1 MGCFWV
7 LEANEG
13 IEGRIYRRLR
23 ELGRTAPVCFDRER
37 PSLLVVSPSAA
48 RQGVELPDCRTVLLP
63 GQAGELLRTK
73 QAASAVSYGPSP
85 RDTLTLSSREG
96 DHLWAA
102 LQRELVTLEGT
113 VVEQQ
118 ELVLPFPLEES
129 PLPFLAVAGT
139 LLLLGVPPE
148 ELGRL

>member
-102 LQRELVTLEGT
+102 LQRELVTVDGR
-113 VVEQQ
+113 VEPQ
-118 ELVLPFPLEES
+118 EFPLELEENTTS
-129 PLPFLAVAGT
+129 MSALAAAGA

-148 ELGRL
+148 QLSL

>member
-85 RDTLTLSSREG
+85 RDTLTLSNREG

-102 LQRELVTLEGT
+102 LQRELVTVDGR
-113 VVEQQ
+113 VVEPQ
-118 ELVLPFPLEES
+118 EFPLELEENTTS
-129 PLPFLAVAGT
+129 MSALAAAGA

-148 ELGRL
+148 QLSL

>member
-1 MGCFWV
+1 MGCFWG

-102 LQRELVTLEGT
+102 LQRELVTVDGR
-113 VVEQQ
+113 VVEPQ
-118 ELVLPFPLEES
+118 EFPLELEENTTS
-129 PLPFLAVAGT
+129 MSALAAAGA

-148 ELGRL
+148 QLSL

>member
-63 GQAGELLRTK
+63 GQAGEHSMSICGR
-73 QAASAVSYGPSP
+73 
-85 RDTLTLSSREG
+85 RSSG
-96 DHLWAA
+96 SWS
-102 LQRELVTLEGT
+102 Q
-113 VVEQQ
+113 
-118 ELVLPFPLEES
+118 
-129 PLPFLAVAGT
+129 
-139 LLLLGVPPE
+139 
-148 ELGRL
+148 